1 MCGAVLRRFVHI
13 TALPDIDISADAL
26 YNQSKKVFFIGG
38 ILNVA

>member
-1 MCGAVLRRFVHI
+1 MCGTVFPIFVHI
-13 TALPDIDISADAL
+13 AASPDIDMSADAL